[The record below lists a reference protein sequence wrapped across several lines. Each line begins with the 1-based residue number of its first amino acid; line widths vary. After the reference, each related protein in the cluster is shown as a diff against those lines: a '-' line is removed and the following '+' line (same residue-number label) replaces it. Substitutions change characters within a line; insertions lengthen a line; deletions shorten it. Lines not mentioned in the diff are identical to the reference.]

1 MIENAA
7 VRLAATEQGALVL
20 TDKRTGARFEE
31 IVGDLHLCDVRS
43 AGDTMLAR
51 LTGAAFDVNVRLTL
65 TEDGFTL
72 ALQADADA
80 PMPEEIAYPGAW
92 RTRAGDLVA
101 FGHSEG
107 VCFDAEEDFPL
118 PERWAMTAGGMAMW
132 VIRRGGGWLICAAEE
147 GADAALENR
156 REGGLLISG
165 ARWLSEKGR
174 WGYDRAM
181 RFFVA
186 STLGEGCR
194 AYRAWRETLGE
205 IVPLK
210 EKIAHAPELKKLI
223 GAADIW
229 LWDDNNMNRLY
240 ARPERSDVPARD
252 VRAIA
257 DDMQAL
263 GMTRVLWNAFEGE
276 TRADCEYLKGKGWLV
291 GKYDI
296 YRDVVPATAVNSVI
310 PYRVKR
316 SRHTKYWPD
325 DVRREQNG
333 DMARAW
339 QLHTT
344 DGTMAYQNAVCDVC
358 ALRMTMEDVP
368 ADVAEVGYTA
378 RLLDV
383 QSGGGLA
390 ECYDPRHPATR
401 RVMRRYIRAQHQ
413 FLLDLELACGGE
425 VGSED
430 YVSQLAFTEGL
441 MSPPWLRGPDAGR
454 RMNTLYYGDE
464 IPPVITN
471 YMLNPRHR
479 LPLWELVYHDC
490 TVSYWYWGDSSNGC
504 PELMPRRDLFNALY
518 GLPPLYSLNVTQW
531 GQLRSEIAVSY
542 RRAAAV
548 AERVGLLPMTAFEWL
563 TDDRLVQRTVF
574 GGEYAVTAN
583 FSDQPYE
590 TPQGTIQPL
599 DFRLEELN

>member
-7 VRLAATEQGALVL
+7 VRLEATEQGALML

-31 IVGDLHLCDVRS
+31 IVGELYLSDVRS

-51 LTGAAFDVNVRLTL
+51 LMGAAFDVNVRLTL

-72 ALQADADA
+72 ALQADAA
-80 PMPEEIAYPGAW
+80 ALMPEEIAYPGAW
-92 RTRAGDLVA
+92 RTRAGDLLA

-107 VCFDAEEDFPL
+107 VCFDAEEEFPL
-118 PERWAMTAGGMAMW
+118 PERWGMTAGGMAMW
-132 VIRRGGGWLICAAEE
+132 VIRRGGCWLICAAEE
-147 GADAALENR
+147 GADAALVNR
-156 REGGLLISG
+156 REDGLLTSG

-181 RFFVA
+181 RFFVS

-240 ARPERSDVPARD
+240 ARPERSDVPARN
-252 VRAIA
+252 VKAIA

-276 TRADCEYLKGKGWLV
+276 TREDCEYLKDKGWLV

-333 DMARAW
+333 DMACAW

-344 DGTMAYQNAVCDVC
+344 DGTMVYQNAVCDVC

-383 QSGGGLA
+383 QSGGGLG

-413 FLLDLELACGGE
+413 FLLDLGLACGGE

-454 RMNTLYYGDE
+454 RMNTLYYGGE
-464 IPPVITN
+464 IPPVITH

-531 GQLRSEIAVSY
+531 GQLRREIAASY

-563 TDDRLVQRTVF
+563 TDDRLVQHTVF

-583 FSDQPYE
+583 FSNRPYE
-590 TPQGTIQPL
+590 TPLGTVQPL